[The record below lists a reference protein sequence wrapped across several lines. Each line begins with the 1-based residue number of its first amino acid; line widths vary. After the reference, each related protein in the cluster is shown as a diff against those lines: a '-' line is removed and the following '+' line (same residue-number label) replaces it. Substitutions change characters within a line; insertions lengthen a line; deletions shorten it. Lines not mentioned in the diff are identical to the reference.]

1 MSAIGWSFAV
11 EAILVFLVFLV
22 ALAWVTL
29 IDREDARRRA
39 RRAPVV
45 LGRDCEIPRAVAIPA
60 KWRRGR

>member
-11 EAILVFLVFLV
+11 EAALLV
-22 ALAWVTL
+22 LASIAYVTL